1 MSSSSRSFIH
11 THRIPVFSLV
21 GRHRPP
27 AAAREI
33 DATTAH
39 NRNSCMTDPA
49 FPTASGGIVFV
60 DDDDDEIVDELLKLE
75 GDLPGLES
83 AAKVN
88 TQIKLCIMLLCLLPI
103 LGVLIILSWRQYGA
117 RINDLQRTQRSPAVD
132 KKQS

>member
-1 MSSSSRSFIH
+1 M
-11 THRIPVFSLV
+11 
-21 GRHRPP
+21 
-27 AAAREI
+27 A
-33 DATTAH
+33 
-39 NRNSCMTDPA
+39 DPA

-75 GDLPGLES
+75 GELPGIES
-83 AAKVN
+83 ASKVN

-103 LGVLIILSWRQYGA
+103 LGMLIILSWRQYGA

>member
-1 MSSSSRSFIH
+1 M
-11 THRIPVFSLV
+11 
-21 GRHRPP
+21 
-27 AAAREI
+27 A
-33 DATTAH
+33 
-39 NRNSCMTDPA
+39 DPA
-49 FPTASGGIVFV
+49 FSTASGGIVFV

-88 TQIKLCIMLLCLLPI
+88 TQMLLCLLPI
-103 LGVLIILSWRQYGA
+103 LGMLIILSWRQYGA

>member
-1 MSSSSRSFIH
+1 M
-11 THRIPVFSLV
+11 
-21 GRHRPP
+21 
-27 AAAREI
+27 A
-33 DATTAH
+33 
-39 NRNSCMTDPA
+39 DPA

-75 GDLPGLES
+75 GELPLES
-83 AAKVN
+83 ASKVN

-103 LGVLIILSWRQYGA
+103 LGMLIILSWRQYGA

>member
-1 MSSSSRSFIH
+1 MQKNFLGALSFTPNRH
-11 THRIPVFSLV
+11 FSLAPHTE
-21 GRHRPP
+21 GGS
-27 AAAREI
+27 ARM
-33 DATTAH
+33 A
-39 NRNSCMTDPA
+39 DPA
-49 FPTASGGIVFV
+49 FSTASGGFVFV

-103 LGVLIILSWRQYGA
+103 LGMLIILSWRQYGA

>member
-1 MSSSSRSFIH
+1 
-11 THRIPVFSLV
+11 
-21 GRHRPP
+21 
-27 AAAREI
+27 
-33 DATTAH
+33 
-39 NRNSCMTDPA
+39 MTDPA

-75 GDLPGLES
+75 GELPVGLES
-83 AAKVN
+83 ASKVN

-103 LGVLIILSWRQYGA
+103 LGMLIILSWRQYGA

>member
-1 MSSSSRSFIH
+1 MPKNFLGALSFTPDRH
-11 THRIPVFSLV
+11 FSLLRTPE
-21 GRHRPP
+21 GGS
-27 AAAREI
+27 ARM
-33 DATTAH
+33 A
-39 NRNSCMTDPA
+39 DPA
-49 FPTASGGIVFV
+49 FSTASGGIVFV

-103 LGVLIILSWRQYGA
+103 LGMLIILSWRQYGA